1 MTQATAEINQI
12 SASTSRSFYQIAW
25 IQFKK
30 NRLAYL
36 SMWFI
41 ILLAIIALLADF
53 LAYNKPIVAVY
64 KEKTYFPILYDYA
77 NGLGIYQW
85 DEEMRQLNWK
95 EVELSFAIW
104 PPVRYTPEEIDLRN
118 AQSVG
123 PFDEQDINNVWERH
137 WLGTDE
143 LGRDLLSGLIHGT
156 RISLT
161 VGIISTG
168 LSAIIGIILG
178 AFAGYFGD
186 HRLKASRASI
196 LAMIIGIPLA
206 YYYGF
211 MIRAYTLSNALSQ
224 SFTRFLLHFT
234 LSIIIFFGVL
244 FAIWLLTRPLKRF
257 QWFQERKS
265 LWVDITISR
274 LIELM
279 VSIPTLLLIVSIA
292 AIAKPSIF
300 LVMAIIGLTSWTR
313 IARFTRGE
321 LLRVRNLEYIQAAQ
335 VMGFS
340 ELRIIFRHALPN
352 SLAPVF
358 IAIAFG
364 IAAAILIESSLSFLG
379 IGVPPSTVT
388 WGSLLAAARNSA
400 SAWWLAIF
408 PGCAIFFTVT
418 AFNLLGE
425 GLRDALDP
433 RLKT

>member
-1 MTQATAEINQI
+1 MEVVKEDIKPTAHI
-12 SASTSRSFYQIAW
+12 SKSFYQIAW

-30 NRLAYL
+30 NRLAYYSLWFLIFL
-36 SMWFI
+36 SLI
-41 ILLAIIALLADF
+41 AIFADF
-53 LAYNKPIVAVY
+53 LAYNKPIIAQY
-64 KEKTYFPILYDYA
+64 KEQIYFPIFYDYA
-77 NGLGIYQW
+77 DALGIYKW
-85 DEEMRQLNWK
+85 DNELRQLNWK
-95 EVELSFAIW
+95 EAELKFAIW
-104 PPVRYTPEEIDLRN
+104 PLVRYAPEEIDLRN

-123 PFDEQDINNVWERH
+123 PFEKQDIRSPWERH

-186 HRLKASRASI
+186 HRLRASRASI
-196 LAMIIGIPLA
+196 LSLFIGLPLA

-211 MIRAYTLSNALSQ
+211 MIRSYTLSAALSK
-224 SFTRFLLHFT
+224 SFSFFLLHLT
-234 LSIIIFFGVL
+234 LSTVIFFFILTLV
-244 FAIWLLTRPLKRF
+244 WLIFRPLKKIP
-257 QWFQERKS
+257 WFRVQKS
-265 LWVDITISR
+265 LWIDITISR
-274 LIELM
+274 FIEVM
-279 VSIPTLLLIVSIA
+279 VSIPTLLLIVSVA

-364 IAAAILIESSLSFLG
+364 IASAILIESSLSFLG

-388 WGSLLAAARNSA
+388 WGSLLASARDSA

-408 PGCAIFFTVT
+408 PGFAIFFTVT
-418 AFNLLGE
+418 AFNLFGE